1 MSEYFRH
8 SSTTYYSLIA
18 SLPLLLGYEIL
29 VTLTQ
34 SPFWGVR
41 NAADVWIRTFM
52 MAFDIR
58 PQYIFFVMILIV
70 IGMIPVIKVK
80 GSAPPLKGSIF
91 LVMFLEALAY
101 SMVLGI
107 VLHFMV
113 RLVLLSAGGFAGNAL
128 QNIALSLGAGLFEE
142 FFFRVLL
149 LNVLFWGLKFILR
162 TTLLTGLVAI
172 LTASLLFSLSHYIGN
187 RPTLSSGTV
196 LSSAGWQG
204 FFSPFFIFFA
214 VLPSPPTPTPFM
226 TFRSCF
232 ECPAY

>member
-91 LVMFLEALAY
+91 LFMFLEALAY

-149 LNVLFWGLKFILR
+149 LNVLLKAKAKAKAKAFLFLNIGPVIKGVTAAEELGIMYKIVMQRDMLGVFI
-162 TTLLTGLVAI
+162 
-172 LTASLLFSLSHYIGN
+172 
-187 RPTLSSGTV
+187 
-196 LSSAGWQG
+196 
-204 FFSPFFIFFA
+204 
-214 VLPSPPTPTPFM
+214 
-226 TFRSCF
+226 
-232 ECPAY
+232 

>member
-8 SSTTYYSLIA
+8 SSTTYYSLVA

-70 IGMIPVIKVK
+70 IGIIPVIKVK

-91 LVMFLEALAY
+91 LFMFLEALAY

-113 RLVLLSAGGFAGNAL
+113 RMVLLSAGGFAGNAL

-162 TTLLTGLVAI
+162 TTLLSFIFRWMAG
-172 LTASLLFSLSHYIGN
+172 LLF
-187 RPTLSSGTV
+187 TLLYFFRGFAITAYTHALYDIQV
-196 LSSAGWQG
+196 L
-204 FFSPFFIFFA
+204 
-214 VLPSPPTPTPFM
+214 L
-226 TFRSCF
+226 
-232 ECPAY
+232 

>member
-101 SMVLGI
+101 SMA
-107 VLHFMV
+107 
-113 RLVLLSAGGFAGNAL
+113 R
-128 QNIALSLGAGLFEE
+128 
-142 FFFRVLL
+142 
-149 LNVLFWGLKFILR
+149 
-162 TTLLTGLVAI
+162 
-172 LTASLLFSLSHYIGN
+172 N
-187 RPTLSSGTV
+187 RPPFHGEVGLTVSGRICRKRTAEHCAFTGSGTV
-196 LSSAGWQG
+196 
-204 FFSPFFIFFA
+204 
-214 VLPSPPTPTPFM
+214 
-226 TFRSCF
+226 
-232 ECPAY
+232 